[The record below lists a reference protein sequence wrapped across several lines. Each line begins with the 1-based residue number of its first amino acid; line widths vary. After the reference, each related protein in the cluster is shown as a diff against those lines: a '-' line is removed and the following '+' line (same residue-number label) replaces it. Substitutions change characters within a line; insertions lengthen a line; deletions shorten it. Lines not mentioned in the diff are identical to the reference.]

1 MALNLILGSS
11 GVGKSYYG
19 FTKIIEESRKNPE
32 KNYLVIV
39 PEQFTM
45 QTQKELVGLHPERG
59 LMNVDV
65 LSFQRLAYR
74 VFGEV
79 GGGIQPVLE
88 ETGKTLVLQRVA
100 QEQQKNL
107 KILGANLKQTG
118 AVAQMKSLVSEFMQY
133 QVGVGD
139 LTAWAEEAESKPLLV

>member
-1 MALNLILGSS
+1 MSLQLILGSS
-11 GVGKSYYG
+11 GVGKSYYS

-45 QTQKELVGLHPERG
+45 QTQKELVSLHPDQG
-59 LMNVDV
+59 IMNIDV

-74 VFGEV
+74 VFEEV
-79 GGGIQPVLE
+79 GGGTNPVLE

-100 QEQQKNL
+100 QEQQKKLKVLGTNL
-107 KILGANLKQTG
+107 KRTG
-118 AVAQMKSLVSEFMQY
+118 AVAQMKSLVSELFH
-133 QVGVGD
+133 
-139 LTAWAEEAESKPLLV
+139 